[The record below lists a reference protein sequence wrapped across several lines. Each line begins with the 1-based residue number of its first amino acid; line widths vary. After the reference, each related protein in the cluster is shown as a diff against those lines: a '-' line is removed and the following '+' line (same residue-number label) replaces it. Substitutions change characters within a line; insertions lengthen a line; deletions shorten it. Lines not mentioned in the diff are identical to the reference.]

1 MRSWWTSE
9 MQIKNMN
16 TPTDANRSN
25 EHSDS
30 SDNGENIDIKMYDK
44 ESSGNSNTTG
54 GGETTEDITTSSKI
68 QPGQERSL
76 LKIISHMFRQQ
87 ADMSMAHAM
96 KLERMSIEYQQKYY
110 TSEAVIG
117 SIENDDNSQHSDL
130 KYIKPCNSNF
140 ESVKERKYREDMLK
154 LARDSLEGIKKIH
167 QALDHLL
174 PNITNRDEEFIYD
187 AFGLPVSKKKRI
199 HEDDDQIKSENIVS
213 LSDSKRGTK
222 RNASDQDSKSSVSKI
237 KLRSGTVLASDSSE
251 YSDSEESVKQKETRV
266 TSVLPKITNF
276 SSV

>member
-1 MRSWWTSE
+1 
-9 MQIKNMN
+9 MN

-25 EHSDS
+25 DHSDS
-30 SDNGENIDIKMYDK
+30 SDDGENIDIKMYDK

-87 ADMSMAHAM
+87 ADMSTAQAM
-96 KLERMSIEYQQKYY
+96 QLERMSIEYQQKYY

-140 ESVKERKYREDMLK
+140 ESVEERKYREDMLK

-174 PNITNRDEEFIYD
+174 PIIQNQTKTNRDEEFIYD

-199 HEDDDQIKSENIVS
+199 HEDDDQIKSENTVS